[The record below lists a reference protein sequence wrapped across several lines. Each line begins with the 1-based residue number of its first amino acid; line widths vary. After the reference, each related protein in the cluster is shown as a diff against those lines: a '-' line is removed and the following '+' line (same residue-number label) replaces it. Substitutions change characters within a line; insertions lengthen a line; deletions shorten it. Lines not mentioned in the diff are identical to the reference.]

1 MNYKLVTEAELPQV
15 MELWDYCFEKK
26 EDPFFQWYFREYC
39 LTHNLIMGG
48 FSEATNRLVN
58 MLHLNPYRILLRGRE
73 EVVPYIVGVA
83 TDPAARGQELTK
95 GLLRASFRAL
105 HDRMSPFALLMP
117 IYAGIYQKYDFAF
130 CYQKHLYEMPL
141 DRLEIPFPAGDLR
154 IERYASYT
162 GELFDSL
169 YGALSDGV

>member
-1 MNYKLVTEAELPQV
+1 

-95 GLLRASFRAL
+95 GLLQASFNAL
-105 HDRMSPFALLMP
+105 HDSCLLYTSQVQQMRLLLKRE
-117 IYAGIYQKYDFAF
+117 YRCESGAV
-130 CYQKHLYEMPL
+130 PL
-141 DRLEIPFPAGDLR
+141 L
-154 IERYASYT
+154 
-162 GELFDSL
+162 
-169 YGALSDGV
+169 

>member
-1 MNYKLVTEAELPQV
+1 

-73 EVVPYIVGVA
+73 EVVPYIC
-83 TDPAARGQELTK
+83 
-95 GLLRASFRAL
+95 LL
-105 HDRMSPFALLMP
+105 
-117 IYAGIYQKYDFAF
+117 
-130 CYQKHLYEMPL
+130 
-141 DRLEIPFPAGDLR
+141 
-154 IERYASYT
+154 YT
-162 GELFDSL
+162 SRN
-169 YGALSDGV
+169 GALPWDQGKTLACWKS